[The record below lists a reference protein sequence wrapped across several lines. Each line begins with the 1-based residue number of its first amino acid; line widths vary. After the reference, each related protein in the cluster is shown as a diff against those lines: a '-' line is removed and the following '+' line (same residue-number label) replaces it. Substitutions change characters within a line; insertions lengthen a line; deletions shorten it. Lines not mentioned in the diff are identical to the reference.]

1 MTDDFI
7 SIVKAEYNSW
17 REREK
22 ARISK
27 ENQKIK
33 VEIEIWNKIHRMLQD
48 EKVREFAKYIG
59 YEEEKVYNYLTLHDS
74 LYDFLR
80 KYMTNIEWPENILK
94 YDKYPIYC
102 FYKSET
108 PIYSVVSGKRMCG
121 FDDLYWNL
129 QRPGYSFGPSDS
141 KENGRNREIYRINN
155 ANNII
160 YPPEGESFENLDTF
174 YRIQTEFVE
183 KSLRTN
189 QGEAKKLMLQKY
201 GRKQY

>member
-33 VEIEIWNKIHRMLQD
+33 VEIEIWNKIHRLLQA
-48 EKVREFAKYIG
+48 EKVREFARYIG
-59 YEEEKVYNYLTLHDS
+59 YEEGKVYNYLTLHDS
-74 LYDFLR
+74 LCDFLR

-102 FYKSET
+102 FYRSET
-108 PIYSVVSGKRMCG
+108 SIYSVVSGKRMCG

-141 KENGRNREIYRINN
+141 KVNGKNREIFRIKNTN
-155 ANNII
+155 SII
-160 YPPEGESFENLDTF
+160 YPPESESFANLETF

-183 KSLRTN
+183 ESLRTN

-201 GRKQY
+201 GRKQ

>member
-22 ARISK
+22 VRISK

-33 VEIEIWNKIHRMLQD
+33 VEMEIWNKIHRLLQD
-48 EKVREFAKYIG
+48 EKVREFAEYIG
-59 YEEEKVYNYLTLHDS
+59 YEEEKVCNYLTLHDS

-102 FYKSET
+102 FYRSET
-108 PIYSVVSGKRMCG
+108 PSYRGVSGKIMCG

-141 KENGRNREIYRINN
+141 MVNGQNREIFRIKNT
-155 ANNII
+155 NNII
-160 YPPEGESFENLDTF
+160 YPPKSESFANLETF

-183 KSLRTN
+183 ESLRTN
-189 QGEAKKLMLQKY
+189 QGEAKKLLLLKY
-201 GRKQY
+201 GRKQ

>member
-48 EKVREFAKYIG
+48 EKVRQFAKYIG
-59 YEEEKVYNYLTLHDS
+59 YEEEKIYNYLTLHDS

-94 YDKYPIYC
+94 YVLLNERRD
-102 FYKSET
+102 F
-108 PIYSVVSGKRMCG
+108 
-121 FDDLYWNL
+121 
-129 QRPGYSFGPSDS
+129 
-141 KENGRNREIYRINN
+141 
-155 ANNII
+155 
-160 YPPEGESFENLDTF
+160 
-174 YRIQTEFVE
+174 
-183 KSLRTN
+183 
-189 QGEAKKLMLQKY
+189 
-201 GRKQY
+201 